1 MADEIERLKDA
12 CAALDTE
19 RTTRESLKDG
29 YAALYTEKMQL
40 QSDAEALRAERDQ
53 ALTRAVTAETHAAE
67 LTLELA
73 EALRWT
79 QRYDA
84 IDVVHARDKA
94 AKSGDDDA
102 HDNLCH
108 ILDDHRRA
116 EMWRQ
121 DALKNSADAGRLLRE
136 RNEVQRRAS
145 EAWKVVGDLSV
156 KLAQMERDFNAE
168 HDLYLEMRGALAEA
182 NARVDEIE
190 ARAQS
195 RMSELVQ
202 QLDQMGLPSP
212 SPAVGSTDLIAAQ
225 LQIAALIGERDEAEA
240 RVANLESEI
249 GNWKIL
255 HAVKTQDRD
264 DWRARVA
271 ELEAQLDGARTLE
284 CVCGCRT
291 GGGCERADAGCQCVP
306 GCQCADVGNDR
317 AAARPAPA
325 AALSRPTGES
335 NVGR

>member
-1 MADEIERLKDA
+1 MADETERLKDA

-19 RTTRESLKDG
+19 RATRESLKDG

-156 KLAQMERDFNAE
+156 KLAQMERDLNAE

-202 QLDQMGLPSP
+202 QLDQMGLPSKP
-212 SPAVGSTDLIAAQ
+212 SSGRPDLPIVDSHVSWLREHCTCAPGGDQCIHCVSAN
-225 LQIAALIGERDEAEA
+225 IIER
-240 RVANLESEI
+240 
-249 GNWKIL
+249 
-255 HAVKTQDRD
+255 Q
-264 DWRARVA
+264 
-271 ELEAQLDGARTLE
+271 
-284 CVCGCRT
+284 
-291 GGGCERADAGCQCVP
+291 
-306 GCQCADVGNDR
+306 
-317 AAARPAPA
+317 A